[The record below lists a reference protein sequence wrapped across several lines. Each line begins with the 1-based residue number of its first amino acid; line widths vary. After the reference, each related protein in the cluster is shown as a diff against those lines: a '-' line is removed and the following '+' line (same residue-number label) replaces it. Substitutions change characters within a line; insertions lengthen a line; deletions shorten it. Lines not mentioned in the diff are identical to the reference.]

1 MSGYQSLNALNCS
14 AKKCK
19 AEMEAVSSLDERRKI
34 IDGYMAPLRLLG
46 FNKSELQYAIYRM
59 RKEFQ

>member
-14 AKKCK
+14 ARKCK
-19 AEMEAVSSLDERRKI
+19 AEMEAVSGLEERRKI
-34 IDGYMAPLRLLG
+34 IDRYMVNLKLIG
-46 FNKSELQYAIYRM
+46 FSKSDLQYEIYKM